1 MLRDAVFQTA
11 ATANLAPQKEERAL
25 LPGTDSRP
33 ADILIPYW
41 SQGHDLAID
50 VTVVNPLRLDLAAR
64 SAEEAGH
71 GLQTAYNTKWRKY
84 GEKCEE
90 EGLVFCPFVL
100 DTFGAWHSRAVTETK
115 KLGQALA
122 RSTGQCDSEAVSH
135 LFQRLSVL
143 LIRGNA
149 ILMVN
154 RVPQNVDPAVNG
166 AM

>member
-1 MLRDAVFQTA
+1 MQPLQGVPLKKIDSYSEIFEDHAISCGSSGDRIARHNLLRDAVFQTA

-33 ADILIPYW
+33 RDILIPYW

-64 SAEEAGH
+64 SAEKAGH
-71 GLQTAYNTKWRKY
+71 GLQTPHNTNWRKY

-90 EGLVFCPFVL
+90 ESLVFCPFDL
-100 DTFGAWHSRAVTETK
+100 DTFGAWHSRAVSETK

-122 RSTGQCDSEAVSH
+122 RSTG
-135 LFQRLSVL
+135 
-143 LIRGNA
+143 
-149 ILMVN
+149 
-154 RVPQNVDPAVNG
+154 
-166 AM
+166 